1 MAKAKSRSV
10 SPPKMSMAATG
21 ISEVMEVLSERTR
34 TSLTEWF
41 AMVANVHFGESPF
54 MFSLMRWNTTTVS

>member
-1 MAKAKSRSV
+1 
-10 SPPKMSMAATG
+10 MSMAATG